1 MEQLQCKNKV
11 WQELRWLDRGG
22 DDYGGTSFKMK
33 ALNRILILNLLSLSV
48 SRTYIVLGHMAHKV
62 SNTANKYILKRHFL
76 LKDSWNVF
84 RSLGDINV
92 TFFICP
98 Y

>member
-1 MEQLQCKNKV
+1 
-11 WQELRWLDRGG
+11 
-22 DDYGGTSFKMK
+22 MK

-76 LKDSWNVF
+76 LKDLAEMSSDPWAT
-84 RSLGDINV
+84 L
-92 TFFICP
+92 T
-98 Y
+98 